1 MVNSG
6 YREENGELKAPK
18 PDDHHHVAV
27 LMERVGRAN
36 GLNAIEAPPKSNC
49 PRVARNYGMTAS
61 TEEPVQRTAAGWRWL
76 LYVALAIVGAL
87 LTFVGARAQQKAT
100 DDATFRKLIDS
111 YCVAWSTGTAEAPA
125 KFYAKED
132 GLVFYDVAPFAYHS
146 WKEYHDGVQK
156 EFLEG
161 ASEIKLT
168 AGKDLK
174 VSRRGTIAWM
184 TVPMHLMEKSKDG
197 KTTEMEA
204 WRELGA
210 RSRASFHSGGRKL
223 ES

>member
-1 MVNSG
+1 MRHAWGHPSACS
-6 YREENGELKAPK
+6 R
-18 PDDHHHVAV
+18 
-27 LMERVGRAN
+27 R
-36 GLNAIEAPPKSNC
+36 
-49 PRVARNYGMTAS
+49 RVARRYGVIESIGRA
-61 TEEPVQRTAAGWRWL
+61 VGKNAARWRWL

-111 YCVAWSTGTAEAPA
+111 FCAAWSTGTAEARA
-125 KFYAKED
+125 KFYAKD
-132 GLVFYDVAPFAYHS
+132 NGLVFYDVAPFSYHS

-174 VSRRGTIAWM
+174 VNRRGTVAWM
-184 TVPMHLMEKSKDG
+184 TVPMHLAEKSKDG
-197 KTTEMEA
+197 
-204 WRELGA
+204 
-210 RSRASFHSGGRKL
+210 
-223 ES
+223 